1 MKKLLAITVVALLSA
16 SSAFAQQNLPPPP
29 GQATGTEPPAAGVQ
43 AVPPPPPGQWGRDRD
58 RDRDR
63 DDRDRDHDNRYRQ
76 GTRVVVVRE
85 SLEDR
90 LARME
95 YLLSEAF
102 ERSERGEG
110 RNKLTKAREEL
121 DNVRREL
128 AQAPAA
134 YEAPQQPAPRPV
146 VQPIADGMLQKLVR
160 SVRKESR
167 AKDKLIVL
175 EEAAD
180 YHYFTTDQAME
191 LLPLISFSDD
201 RMDAVRLLWPRVLD
215 RQNGHRFFELF
226 RSSSDKKELREL
238 LSQG

>member
-1 MKKLLAITVVALLSA
+1 MKKFLAVSVAALLSA
-16 SSAFAQQNLPPPP
+16 SSAFAQQALPPPP
-29 GQATGTEPPAAGVQ
+29 GQGTGTAPPVSGVQ
-43 AVPPPPPGQWGRDRD
+43 AAPPAPGQWGPDRD
-58 RDRDR
+58 RDYERDR
-63 DDRDRDHDNRYRQ
+63 DYDNRHRQ
-76 GTRVVVVRE
+76 GTRVVVNRD

-95 YLLSEAF
+95 YLLGEAF

-134 YEAPQQPAPRPV
+134 YEAPPQPPPQPV
-146 VQPIADGMLQKLVR
+146 VQPIAEGLLRNLVR

-167 AKDKLIVL
+167 AKDKLLVL
-175 EEAAD
+175 EQAAG

-201 RMDAVRLLWPRVLD
+201 RMEAVRALWPRILD
-215 RQNGHRFFELF
+215 RHNGHRFYELF
-226 RSSSDKKELREL
+226 KFSSDKKELREL